1 MKKRTRRT
9 RGYAE
14 KVMTRAKNLENEIIK
29 NNDKCKWCNI
39 FKELGSITCPNCGG
53 KLQ

>member
-1 MKKRTRRT
+1 MKKQSRKT

-14 KVMTRAKNLENEIIK
+14 NVVNRARNLEKEIIK
-29 NNDKCKWCNI
+29 IESKCKWCTI